1 MPIAFVRSE
10 FNMLAPH
17 SWPRN
22 PKLASFS
29 LNSPIEAL
37 AWLRRPKLFDL
48 GGKLH
53 CGPILLDS
61 LSLPPPEKNNQ
72 SSNDHTCITILFQIN
87 RYASQKTRAEKNSN
101 HMIVEGPQ
109 MDPDWGV
116 NFPLNDMMA
125 A

>member
-53 CGPILLDS
+53 CDPILLDS
-61 LSLPPPEKNNQ
+61 LSLPPPEK
-72 SSNDHTCITILFQIN
+72 
-87 RYASQKTRAEKNSN
+87 K
-101 HMIVEGPQ
+101 
-109 MDPDWGV
+109 
-116 NFPLNDMMA
+116 
-125 A
+125 